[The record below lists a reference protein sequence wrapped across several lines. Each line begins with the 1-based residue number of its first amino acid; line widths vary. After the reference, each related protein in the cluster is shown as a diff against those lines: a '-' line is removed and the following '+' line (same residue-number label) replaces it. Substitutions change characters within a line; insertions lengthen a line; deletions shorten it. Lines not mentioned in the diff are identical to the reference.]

1 MRYEQIRLAEERM
14 FTVRQATLKDAEV
27 AVQVVRQSIEQ
38 LCTADHRNDPATL
51 TRWLT
56 NKTPEHF
63 HSWIASPDNFCV
75 VAEMDGRL
83 SGVGLLQRGGEIQLF
98 YLAPGTQ
105 HRSMGRAIHAALE
118 TQAHAWGLRELHLD
132 STAMARSFYEALGY
146 QATGAPVVRF
156 GVLRCYPY
164 GKTLQPFQ

>member
-1 MRYEQIRLAEERM
+1 M
-14 FTVRQATLKDAEV
+14 FAVHQATSRDAAA

-51 TRWLT
+51 TRWLA

-83 SGVGLLQRGGEIQLF
+83 SGVGLLQHGGEIQLF

-118 TQAHAWGLRELHLD
+118 TQWP
-132 STAMARSFYEALGY
+132 EA
-146 QATGAPVVRF
+146 
-156 GVLRCYPY
+156 
-164 GKTLQPFQ
+164 